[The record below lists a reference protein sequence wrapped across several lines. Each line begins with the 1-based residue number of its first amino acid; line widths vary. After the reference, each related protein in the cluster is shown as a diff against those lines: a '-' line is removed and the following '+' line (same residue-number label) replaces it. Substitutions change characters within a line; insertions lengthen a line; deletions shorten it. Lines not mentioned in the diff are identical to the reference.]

1 VPEYGIF
8 NGEHWMSNLDI
19 QHGKDGGLNAT
30 VVKPNGNID
39 IFTYQAFRQ
48 YLQDLLASGQ
58 ENRVVVDLANTAY
71 IASSGWAVLLSQ
83 SRMLRRAGGKMVLS
97 NMKDEIRGVYEVMN
111 VETLLPCATNDG
123 NVKVLLDAEA

>member
-1 VPEYGIF
+1 
-8 NGEHWMSNLDI
+8 MSSLDL
-19 QHGKDGGLNAT
+19 QHGRDEALKAT

-48 YLQDLLASGQ
+48 YLQDLLASGE

-111 VETLLPCATNDG
+111 VETLLPCATDAAS
-123 NVKVLLDAEA
+123 VKALLDAEG

>member
-1 VPEYGIF
+1 
-8 NGEHWMSNLDI
+8 MSSLDI
-19 QHGKDGGLNAT
+19 QHGRDEALKAT

-48 YLQDLLASGQ
+48 YLQDLLATGT
-58 ENRVVVDLANTAY
+58 ENRVVVDLSGTAY

-111 VETLLPCATNDG
+111 VETLLPCATESG
-123 NVKVLLDAEA
+123 SVKAMLDAEA

>member
-1 VPEYGIF
+1 
-8 NGEHWMSNLDI
+8 MSSLDI
-19 QHGKDGGLNAT
+19 QHGRDEALKAT

-58 ENRVVVDLANTAY
+58 ENRVVVDLSTTAY

-111 VETLLPCATNDG
+111 VETLLPCAADAG
-123 NVKVLLDAEA
+123 SVKGMLDAEA

>member
-1 VPEYGIF
+1 
-8 NGEHWMSNLDI
+8 MSSLDI
-19 QHGKDGGLNAT
+19 QHGRDEALKAT

-48 YLQDLLASGQ
+48 YLQDLLASGD
-58 ENRVVVDLANTAY
+58 ENRIVVDLSTTAY

-111 VETLLPCATNDG
+111 VETLLPCAMNLDG
-123 NVKVLLDAEA
+123 VKKIFEEA

>member
-1 VPEYGIF
+1 
-8 NGEHWMSNLDI
+8 MSSLDI
-19 QHGKDGGLNAT
+19 QHGRDEALKAT

-48 YLQDLLASGQ
+48 YLQDLLASGE
-58 ENRVVVDLANTAY
+58 ENRVVVDLSTTAY

-111 VETLLPCATNDG
+111 VETLLPCATDAG
-123 NVKVLLDAEA
+123 SVKALLDAEG

>member
-1 VPEYGIF
+1 
-8 NGEHWMSNLDI
+8 MSSLDI
-19 QHGKDGGLNAT
+19 QHGRDEALKAT

-48 YLQDLLASGQ
+48 YLQDLLASGE
-58 ENRVVVDLANTAY
+58 ENRVVVDLSTTAY

-111 VETLLPCATNDG
+111 VETLLPCATDAG
-123 NVKVLLDAEA
+123 GVKALLDAEG

>member
-1 VPEYGIF
+1 
-8 NGEHWMSNLDI
+8 MSSLDI
-19 QHGKDGGLNAT
+19 QHGRDEALKAT
-30 VVKPNGNID
+30 IVKPNGNID

-48 YLQDLLASGQ
+48 YLQDLLATGQ
-58 ENRVVVDLANTAY
+58 ENRVVVDLTSTAY

-111 VETLLPCATNDG
+111 VETLLPCAADAG
-123 NVKVLLDAEA
+123 SVKTLLDAEA

>member
-1 VPEYGIF
+1 
-8 NGEHWMSNLDI
+8 MSSLDI
-19 QHGKDGGLNAT
+19 QHGRDEALKAT

-48 YLQDLLASGQ
+48 YLQDLFASGE
-58 ENRVVVDLANTAY
+58 ENRVVVDLATTAY

-111 VETLLPCATNDG
+111 VETLLPCATDAG
-123 NVKVLLDAEA
+123 SVKALLDAEG